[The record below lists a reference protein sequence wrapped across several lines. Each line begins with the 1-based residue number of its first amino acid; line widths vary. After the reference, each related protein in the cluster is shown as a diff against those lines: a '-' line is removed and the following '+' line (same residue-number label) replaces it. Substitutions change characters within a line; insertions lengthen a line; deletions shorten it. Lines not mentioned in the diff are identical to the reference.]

1 MRRGPLRRLWE
12 MENMSSHSEK
22 AVGLFEQG
30 YNCAQSVFAA
40 FCDVTGLPEQTALK
54 ISASFGGGVAH
65 MREVCG
71 AVSGMCM
78 VTGMLYGFDDPENPS
93 AKTEHYK
100 LVQGLIGQFRERNG
114 SIICREL
121 LDLPRELHSPEPL
134 TPEQKQKAPHSCTD
148 MIAGAAEMLDEF
160 IEKQNELP
168 RSGT

>member
-1 MRRGPLRRLWE
+1 
-12 MENMSSHSEK
+12 MSIHSEK
-22 AVGLFEQG
+22 AVALSQQG

-54 ISASFGGGVAH
+54 VSASFGGGVAH

-78 VTGMLYGFDDPENPS
+78 VTGMLYGFENPKDPS

-100 LVQGLIGQFRERNG
+100 LVQPLIAKFREQNS

-121 LDLPRELHSPEPL
+121 LGIAPEFHSPEPL
-134 TPEQKQKAPHSCTD
+134 TEEQKKKAPHSCLNL
-148 MIAGAAEMLDEF
+148 IADAAEILDGFLAQQKMPVPSE
-160 IEKQNELP
+160 
-168 RSGT
+168 S